1 MLCMQT
7 AHRQGKNSS
16 IHKFRSVENVWECS
30 GCKPVMMKLYDC
42 VFRRIEGRAED
53 LSTFTDF
60 LSRTGPISEPHTEF
74 SSSAMF
80 DLYSLSSSRLLCWLA
95 LSRIPFFVSKLLSR
109 KSPSVS
115 EDPPRW
121 LLFRLPTLTA
131 SEPNSSSLRT
141 SSTDPSGS

>member
-30 GCKPVMMKLYDC
+30 GCKPVMMKLDD
-42 VFRRIEGRAED
+42 FLRNEGRAED

-60 LSRTGPISEPHTEF
+60 LSRTRSISEPHTEF

-80 DLYSLSSSRLLCWLA
+80 DLYSLSSSRLWWLA
-95 LSRIPFFVSKLLSR
+95 LSTFLESKLLSR